1 MNKKDLC
8 LHGAATLTG
17 VDKQETSEMN
27 TTSRTGDGDKRYG
40 IRPKQSRL
48 TGSEGAWRRLDRW
61 FKDRREG
68 FIEKVIS
75 E

>member
-27 TTSRTGDGDKRYG
+27 IYRMGDGAKCCDIKPNQGQKRG
-40 IRPKQSRL
+40 
-48 TGSEGAWRRLDRW
+48 EGDWIAGL
-61 FKDRREG
+61 KVEG
-68 FIEKVIS
+68 KVS
-75 E
+75 LR

>member
-27 TTSRTGDGDKRYG
+27 IYRMGDGAKCCDLKPSRAGYQGQKRG
-40 IRPKQSRL
+40 KEIGL
-48 TGSEGAWRRLDRW
+48 L
-61 FKDRREG
+61 
-68 FIEKVIS
+68 V
-75 E
+75 